1 MKSLRIGVLVF
12 LAVATAFA
20 VHAGCAQKAPLR
32 ESPQAAGKQMQT
44 LYDTSRSP
52 GQYGFQPAPVA
63 GLPLFGRLAD
73 RLVTQAS
80 PGALPFPGEELWVIQ
95 RPSGEQPKPAG
106 EDIPGSGELRAKL
119 PGETK
124 EIPLPLKHTDVQAAI
139 AGYIATVDV
148 TQQYHNP
155 YESKIEA
162 VYVFP
167 LPENAAVN
175 EFLMTVGERKI
186 RGIIRE
192 REEAEKIYQEAKSQ
206 GYVASLL
213 TQERP
218 NIFTQSVANIEPGK
232 QIDINIRYFN
242 TLAYDDGWYEFVF
255 PMVVGPRF
263 NPPESTDGVGAVG
276 RGNAGISD
284 QKTEVQYLK
293 PGERSGHDISLSVA
307 IDAGV
312 AIEKIDSRNHVI
324 EVKKLSPEKAEVRL
338 GRLDTVPNKDFVL
351 RYQVAGKTVKSAII
365 THRDKRGGFFTMM
378 IYPPKDLNNLKR
390 KPMEMI
396 FVLDCSGSMSGR
408 PIEQAKA
415 AAERALRLLEPDD
428 TFQIIRFSNNAS
440 QLGPKPVVAASDNVR
455 RGLEYLKSLQGE
467 GGTMMI
473 EGIKAALDFP
483 HDENRLRF
491 VSFLTDGYV
500 GNEAQIFG
508 EIHKRLGA
516 ARIFGFGVGSS
527 VNRYL
532 LDGMAR
538 MGKGA
543 VAYLGLNDDGADVM
557 NRFFERI
564 SHPAMTDVTIDWGER
579 KTSPQAPSPDTMFD
593 LLPELRVTDVY
604 PQRIPDLFVG
614 RPVIPT
620 GRFRGTPDPNRPVRV
635 RGKLGS
641 ESREIAV
648 PWTTPDGSTGNAA
661 LAAVWARM
669 KIAKLSQQAVMDP
682 GEQWTAQI
690 KTVALEYGLMSN
702 YTAFV
707 TVDSLTRTAG
717 SSGTTFAVPVPVPD
731 GVKYETTVEER

>member
-1 MKSLRIGVLVF
+1 MKVMRIVALVL
-12 LAVATAFA
+12 LAVVTVFA
-20 VHAGCAQKAPLR
+20 VYAGCAQMAPLR
-32 ESPQAAGKQMQT
+32 KTDKEAAATKSSVSP
-44 LYDTSRSP
+44 P
-52 GQYGFQPAPVA
+52 QYGFQPAPV
-63 GLPLFGRLAD
+63 GTPTTGVRLRYTKDGRLQRLMQGGYGAAWVNVRD
-73 RLVTQAS
+73 RDGIRDAAV
-80 PGALPFPGEELWVIQ
+80 PGALPSPGEELWVVQ

-106 EDIPGSGELRAKL
+106 EDVPGSGELRAKL

-263 NPPESTDGVGAVG
+263 NPPGSTDGVGAVG
-276 RGNAGISD
+276 RGSAGASG

-293 PGERSGHDISLSVA
+293 PDERSGHYISLSVA

-324 EVKKLSPEKAEVRL
+324 EVKKSSPEKAEVRL
-338 GRLDTVPNKDFVL
+338 GRLDAVPNKDFVL
-351 RYQVAGKTVKSAII
+351 RYQVAGETVKSAIM
-365 THRDKRGGFFTMM
+365 THRDKHGGFFTMM
-378 IYPPKDLNNLKR
+378 VYPPKDLNNLKR

-396 FVLDCSGSMSGR
+396 FVLDCSGSMNGR

-415 AAERALRLLEPDD
+415 AAERTLRLLEPDD

-440 QLGPKPVVAASDNVR
+440 QLGPKPVIASADNVR
-455 RGLEYLKSLQGE
+455 RGLDYLKSLQGE

-483 HDENRLRF
+483 HDEKRLRF
-491 VSFLTDGYV
+491 VSFLTDGYI

-516 ARIFGFGVGSS
+516 TRIFSFGVGSS

-538 MGKGA
+538 MGKVA
-543 VAYLGLNDDGADVM
+543 VAYLGLNDSGADVM

-564 SHPAMTDVTIDWGER
+564 SHPAMTDVSIDWGGMKVEDIYP
-579 KTSPQAPSPDTMFD
+579 K
-593 LLPELRVTDVY
+593 RV
-604 PQRIPDLFVG
+604 PDLFVG
-614 RPVIPT
+614 RPVVVT
-620 GRFRGTPDPNRPVRV
+620 GRFS
-635 RGKLGS
+635 GK
-641 ESREIAV
+641 
-648 PWTTPDGSTGNAA
+648 GSTTVRIKGQAGDKAREVTIPVNLGDATA
-661 LAAVWARM
+661 THTGLAAVWARM
-669 KIAKLSQQAVMDP
+669 KIAELSQQAIMEP
-682 GEQWTAQI
+682 GEKWPGQI
-690 KTVALEYGLMSN
+690 KAVALEYGLMSS

-707 TVDSLTRTAG
+707 AVDSLTKTAG
-717 SSGTTFAVPVPVPD
+717 DTGTTVAVPVPVPD
-731 GVKYETTVEER
+731 GVKYETTVQER

>member
-1 MKSLRIGVLVF
+1 MRNLRTRVLVLVCAAVGVSF
-12 LAVATAFA
+12 LGCCYYDQEKQATRL
-20 VHAGCAQKAPLR
+20 GTTYLKSAPLA
-32 ESPQAAGKQMQT
+32 SPAMYPDLSLQA
-44 LYDTSRSP
+44 
-52 GQYGFQPAPVA
+52 V
-63 GLPLFGRLAD
+63 
-73 RLVTQAS
+73 
-80 PGALPFPGEELWVIQ
+80 PGALPSPGEELWVVQ
-95 RPSGEQPKPAG
+95 RPSGEQPEPAS
-106 EDIPGSGELRAKL
+106 EDIPGSGELRAKI

-175 EFLMTVGERKI
+175 EFVMTVGERRI

-192 REEAEKIYQEAKSQ
+192 RDEAEKIYQEAKSQ

-263 NPPESTDGVGAVG
+263 NPPRSTDGVGAVG
-276 RGNAGISD
+276 RGSAGASG

-324 EVKKLSPEKAEVRL
+324 EVKKSSAEKAEVRL
-338 GRLDTVPNKDFVL
+338 GRLDAVPNKDFVL
-351 RYQVAGKTVKSAII
+351 RYQVAGETVKSAIM

-378 IYPPKDLNNLKR
+378 VYPPKDLNNLKR

-396 FVLDCSGSMSGR
+396 FVLDCSGSMNGH
-408 PIEQAKA
+408 PIEQSKA

-428 TFQIIRFSNNAS
+428 AFQIIRFSNNAS
-440 QLGPKPVVAASDNVR
+440 QLGPKPVIASADNVR

-491 VSFLTDGYV
+491 VSFLTDGYI
-500 GNEAQIFG
+500 GNEVQIFG

-516 ARIFGFGVGSS
+516 TRIFSFGVGSS

-543 VAYLGLNDDGADVM
+543 VAYLGLNDSGADVM

-564 SHPAMTDVTIDWGER
+564 SHPAMTDVSIDWGGMKVEDIYP
-579 KTSPQAPSPDTMFD
+579 K
-593 LLPELRVTDVY
+593 RV
-604 PQRIPDLFVG
+604 PDLFVG
-614 RPVIPT
+614 RPVVVT
-620 GRFRGTPDPNRPVRV
+620 GRFS
-635 RGKLGS
+635 GKGS
-641 ESREIAV
+641 TSVHIKGQAGNKAREISIPVNLDDAKAAH
-648 PWTTPDGSTGNAA
+648 TG

-669 KIAKLSQQAVMDP
+669 KIAELSQQAITEP
-682 GEQWTAQI
+682 GEKWPGQI

-707 TVDSLTRTAG
+707 AVDSLTKTAG
-717 SSGTTFAVPVPVPD
+717 DTGTTVAVPVPVPD
-731 GVKYETTVEER
+731 GVKYETTVQER